1 MVRRLQGAER
11 NLADTGSQ
19 LRQATD
25 ALRDSQNRLAALEA
39 KLSDSV
45 AQQAQLER
53 LYQELAQSRNDA
65 VLAEV
70 ESTMVSASQQLQL
83 GGNVRAALLALQEAD
98 ARLDRIRLPPQSP
111 IRRAVAADLVLLRQ
125 AEAVD
130 VGALAAKLETI
141 SEGIDK
147 MPLLS
152 EPRVPGKPDGRA
164 SPQVKKPTATIA
176 EASGSASGSP
186 LESASDSRLSPARIA
201 ALLGLGPEGWTRRL
215 ADWSLVFQELGHWV
229 RVRRIDRP
237 DAMLLA
243 PEQAWFVRENLKLR
257 LAQARWALLTRNDV
271 VLRFDL
277 EQAAETLEHWFD
289 RDQGLVA
296 QAILTLGQ
304 IRSVSSNVPL
314 PSIHQSLSAIRL
326 VRAAREPG

>member
-1 MVRRLQGAER
+1 
-11 NLADTGSQ
+11 
-19 LRQATD
+19 
-25 ALRDSQNRLAALEA
+25 
-39 KLSDSV
+39 
-45 AQQAQLER
+45 
-53 LYQELAQSRNDA
+53 
-65 VLAEV
+65 
-70 ESTMVSASQQLQL
+70 
-83 GGNVRAALLALQEAD
+83 
-98 ARLDRIRLPPQSP
+98 
-111 IRRAVAADLVLLRQ
+111 VAADLVLLRQ